1 MSNDIKNN
9 LISNKLFLFYLKIV
23 IYFFFML
30 MTVVAFINYKMDPA
44 KIYHKYFESTGS
56 EEMSL
61 TEFTKKLVQSDNGII
76 IKKDIWNERD
86 IVHALADYQTNA
98 ECAVFGSSQVMQI
111 SSARP
116 EKSLLKTCSSLI
128 NLGLNGATI
137 EDYIALSKK
146 IFLNKKPPK
155 TIIIAIH
162 PWSLNFNRDL
172 RWSRYKKDFINMQN
186 KIMSNSDNFSKNFDK
201 IDSYNITLLSN
212 LINFEYF
219 MSSID
224 LLMSKKDH
232 SIEFA
237 KDFNY
242 NLGLDHKVL
251 LPDGSLIY
259 SSEHI
264 KQSLKRKIDGISGNQ
279 NYKIIPGKWYNQN
292 AIELL
297 TKFVIYLK
305 KNFNIV
311 FVMTPYHPEV
321 WNFSEQ
327 PVVTAMKI
335 VELKVHEI
343 AKSVGIQVIG
353 SFDPKKINCTSEE
366 FYDEM
371 HPKDLCLAK
380 LENVHLSY

>member
-9 LISNKLFLFYLKIV
+9 LINNKSFLFYLKIV
-23 IYFFFML
+23 IYFFFIL
-30 MTVVAFINYKMDPA
+30 MIVVAFINYKMDPA
-44 KIYHKYFESTGS
+44 KIYHKNFESTNS

-61 TEFTKKLVQSDNGII
+61 TEFTKKLVQSNNGII
-76 IKKDIWNERD
+76 IKNDIWNDRD

-111 SSARP
+111 SSIRA

-259 SSEHI
+259 SSEYI

-353 SFDPKKINCTSEE
+353 SFHPKKINCTSEE

>member
-9 LISNKLFLFYLKIV
+9 LISNKSFLFYLKIV
-23 IYFFFML
+23 IYFFFTL
-30 MTVVAFINYKMDPA
+30 MIVVAFINYKMDPA
-44 KIYHKYFESTGS
+44 KIYHKNFESTSS

-61 TEFTKKLVQSDNGII
+61 TEFTKKLVQSNNGII
-76 IKKDIWNERD
+76 IKNDIWNDRD
-86 IVHALADYQTNA
+86 IVHALADYHTNA

-111 SSARP
+111 SSSRA

-259 SSEHI
+259 SSEDI

>member
-1 MSNDIKNN
+1 MSNNIKNN
-9 LISNKLFLFYLKIV
+9 FNSSKLFLLYLKIV
-23 IYFFFML
+23 IYFFFIL
-30 MTVVAFINYKMDPA
+30 ILAVAFINYKMDPA
-44 KIYHKYFESTGS
+44 KIYHKYFKSTS
-56 EEMSL
+56 LEQMSI

-76 IKKDIWNERD
+76 IKNDIWNERD
-86 IVHALADYQTNA
+86 IVHTLADHQTNA

-111 SSARP
+111 SSFRS

-137 EDYIALSKK
+137 EDYIALSRK

-162 PWSLNFNRDL
+162 PWSLNFNRDS
-172 RWSRYKKDFINMQN
+172 RWPRYKKDFINMVN
-186 KIMSNSDNFSKNFDK
+186 KIMSNSDNISKNFDK
-201 IDSYNITLLSN
+201 IDSYNIALLNN
-212 LINFEYF
+212 LINIEYF

-224 LLMSKKDH
+224 LLMSKNDY

-237 KDFNY
+237 NDFNY

-251 LPDGSLIY
+251 LPDGSLIH
-259 SSEHI
+259 SSEYI
-264 KQSLKRKIDGISGNQ
+264 KRARKRKIDGISGNQ

-297 TKFVIYLK
+297 TRFVFYLK
-305 KNFNIV
+305 KNFKVV

-321 WNFSEQ
+321 WNISEQ

-335 VELKVHEI
+335 VEPKVHEI
-343 AKSVGIQVIG
+343 AKATGILVIG
-353 SFDPKKINCTSEE
+353 SFNPKKINCTKEE

-371 HPKDLCLAK
+371 HSRDLCLSK
-380 LENVHLSY
+380 LENLYISY